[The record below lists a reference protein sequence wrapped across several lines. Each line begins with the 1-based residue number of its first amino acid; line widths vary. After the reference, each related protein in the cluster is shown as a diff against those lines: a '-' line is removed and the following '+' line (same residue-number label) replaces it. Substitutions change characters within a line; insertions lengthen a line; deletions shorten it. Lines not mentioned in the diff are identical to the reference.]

1 MEDGTSSRTKHA
13 MMPERFVRLLMCVCP
28 PLHPHDLF
36 FDPHHPSH
44 KKHRPT
50 TKSLLSSSPILTTTN
65 TPTHRTGN
73 YMGAC
78 QSVSSPKL
86 ITLLRIGAD
95 GQSYENGPGCC
106 DDDCDRCC
114 GSYSTAR
121 YSSRGKCLFP
131 PEIHYTQL
139 PPWSDRK
146 TCLCVKVVFRG
157 PSLLRPIG
165 SHFECSVPPIP
176 FLFYS
181 GISKGSKGQSVSPQL
196 YFDISL
202 HIS

>member
-1 MEDGTSSRTKHA
+1 VLLSDRVYREQVQTPRSTKGGPLDQHGRIHRTIPFTHFSRTRSNNTMHLVYRDTKGSTYDIDRKTLGDGTSSRTKHA
-13 MMPERFVRLLMCVCP
+13 MMPKRFVRLLMCVCP

-50 TKSLLSSSPILTTTN
+50 TKSLLSSSHILTTTN

-95 GQSYENGPGCC
+95 S
-106 DDDCDRCC
+106 
-114 GSYSTAR
+114 
-121 YSSRGKCLFP
+121 
-131 PEIHYTQL
+131 
-139 PPWSDRK
+139 
-146 TCLCVKVVFRG
+146 
-157 PSLLRPIG
+157 
-165 SHFECSVPPIP
+165 
-176 FLFYS
+176 
-181 GISKGSKGQSVSPQL
+181 
-196 YFDISL
+196 
-202 HIS
+202 